1 VARYYL
7 SWRTKETSAPGL
19 VELELPHD
27 EAAWSEAA
35 MVAYD
40 LWNRPADRR
49 DWGLLTIHVSDGKHQ
64 HVVSLSLNHLAD
76 TKVCLM
82 CTPAG

>member
-1 VARYYL
+1 
-7 SWRTKETSAPGL
+7 
-19 VELELPHD
+19 
-27 EAAWSEAA
+27 

-40 LWNRPADRR
+40 LWSRPADRR

-64 HVVSLSLNHLAD
+64 HVISLSLDHLPE
-76 TKVCLM
+76 TNSCLI